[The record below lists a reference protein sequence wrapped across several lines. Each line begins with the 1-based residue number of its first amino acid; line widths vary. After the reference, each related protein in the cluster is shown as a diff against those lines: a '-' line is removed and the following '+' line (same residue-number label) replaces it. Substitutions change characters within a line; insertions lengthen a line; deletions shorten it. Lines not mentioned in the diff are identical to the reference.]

1 MRYDEG
7 MTSEDDA
14 LESLGRSGLLEVL
27 KWAVLVAFARTG
39 QDYDEDAG
47 HDQMV
52 VGVLNFEYIRDLLDR
67 ATANGRYVLP
77 DGASNLGEDILGK
90 GITPEALRTMPSILP
105 GRISRSDYRCSPGW
119 AADGYRVLLQSFKYG
134 EVDHINWGQKSDAKR
149 RVASQPFVTQ
159 DALFSIEEFGLKR
172 IVGIPDGDD
181 FEGVTLVAAHSYEPI
196 TDKFELYIG
205 QSKNSEFRGDSC
217 WHWRRQ
223 LLDGGTSSE
232 LTGRGLPPV
241 LPGSAPSMQVE
252 EIAVR
257 LKKAQTGEGAA
268 TSNG

>member
-1 MRYDEG
+1 

-47 HDQMV
+47 HDQMLI
-52 VGVLNFEYIRDLLDR
+52 GVHNYVYIRNLLDR
-67 ATANGRYVLP
+67 ATANGRYALP
-77 DGASNLGEDILGK
+77 DGASNLGEDVLGK
-90 GITPEALRTMPSILP
+90 GITPEALRTMPLILP
-105 GRISRSDYRCSPGW
+105 GRISRSDYQHSPGW

-134 EVDHINWGQKSDAKR
+134 EVDRINWGQRSNAKR
-149 RVASQPFVTQ
+149 RVASQAFITQ
-159 DALFSIEEFGLKR
+159 GVLFSGEDFGLGD

-181 FEGVTLVAAHSYEPI
+181 FEGVTLIAAHSFDSI
-196 TDKFELYIG
+196 TGKFELYIG
-205 QSKNSEFRGDSC
+205 QSKNPEFRGDSC

-223 LLDGGTSSE
+223 LLDGGAPSE
-232 LTGRGLPPV
+232 LTERGLPSV
-241 LPGSAPSMQVE
+241 LPGDAPSTQVE
-252 EIAVR
+252 EIVVR
-257 LKKAQTGEGAA
+257 LKKAQTGEGTA

>member
-1 MRYDEG
+1 M
-7 MTSEDDA
+7 SSKDDA
-14 LESLGRSGLLEVL
+14 LESLGQSGLLEVL

-39 QDYDEDAG
+39 QDFDEDAG

-67 ATANGRYVLP
+67 ATANGRFVLP
-77 DGASNLGEDILGK
+77 EGASKLGEDVLGR
-90 GITPEALRTMPSILP
+90 GITPEALRTMPSIPP
-105 GRISRSDYRCSPGW
+105 GRIRRSDYQHSPGW
-119 AADGYRVLLQSFKYG
+119 VADGYRVLLQSFKYG

-149 RVASQPFVTQ
+149 RVASQAFITQ
-159 DALFSIEEFGLKR
+159 GVLFSNADFGLES

-181 FEGVTLVAAHSYEPI
+181 FEGVTLVAAHSYDPI
-196 TDKFELYIG
+196 TGEFELYIG

-217 WHWRRQ
+217 WHWRHQ
-223 LLDGGTSSE
+223 LLDGGTPSE
-232 LTGRGLPPV
+232 LTGRGLSPV
-241 LPGSAPSMQVE
+241 LPGNAPSMQVE
-252 EIAVR
+252 EITVR

>member
-1 MRYDEG
+1 

-47 HDQMV
+47 HDQMLI
-52 VGVLNFEYIRDLLDR
+52 GVHNFVYIRDLLDR
-67 ATANGRYVLP
+67 ATANERFVLP
-77 DGASNLGEDILGK
+77 EGASKLGEDVLGR
-90 GITPEALRTMPSILP
+90 GITPEALRTMPSIPP
-105 GRISRSDYRCSPGW
+105 GRIRRSDYQHSPGW
-119 AADGYRVLLQSFKYG
+119 VADGYRVLLQSFKYG
-134 EVDHINWGQKSDAKR
+134 EVDHINWGQRSDAKR
-149 RVASQPFVTQ
+149 RVASQAFITQ
-159 DALFSIEEFGLKR
+159 GVLFSNADFGLES
-172 IVGIPDGDD
+172 IVGIPDDD
-181 FEGVTLVAAHSYEPI
+181 EFEGVTLIAAHSYEPI
-196 TDKFELYIG
+196 TGKFELYIG

-223 LLDGGTSSE
+223 LLDGDTSSK
-232 LTGRGLPPV
+232 LTGWGLPSV
-241 LPGSAPSMQVE
+241 LPGNAPSMHVK

>member
-47 HDQMV
+47 HDQMLI
-52 VGVLNFEYIRDLLDR
+52 GVHNFVYIRDLLDR
-67 ATANGRYVLP
+67 ATANERFVLP
-77 DGASNLGEDILGK
+77 EGASKLGEDVLGR
-90 GITPEALRTMPSILP
+90 GITPEALRTMPSIPP
-105 GRISRSDYRCSPGW
+105 GRIRRSDYQHSPGW
-119 AADGYRVLLQSFKYG
+119 VADGYRVLLQSFKYV
-134 EVDHINWGQKSDAKR
+134 EVDHINWGQRSDAKR
-149 RVASQPFVTQ
+149 RVASQAFITQ
-159 DALFSIEEFGLKR
+159 GVLFSNADFGLES
-172 IVGIPDGDD
+172 IVGIPDDD
-181 FEGVTLVAAHSYEPI
+181 EFEGVTLIAAHSYEPI
-196 TDKFELYIG
+196 TGKFELYIG

-223 LLDGGTSSE
+223 LLDGDTSSK
-232 LTGRGLPPV
+232 LTGWGLPSV
-241 LPGSAPSMQVE
+241 LPGNAPSMHVE

>member
-47 HDQMV
+47 HDQMLI
-52 VGVLNFEYIRDLLDR
+52 GVHNYVYIRNLLDR
-67 ATANGRYVLP
+67 ATANGRYALP
-77 DGASNLGEDILGK
+77 DGASNLGEDVLGK
-90 GITPEALRTMPSILP
+90 GITPEALRTMPLILP
-105 GRISRSDYRCSPGW
+105 GRISRSDYQHSPGW

-134 EVDHINWGQKSDAKR
+134 EVDRINWGQRSNAKR
-149 RVASQPFVTQ
+149 RVASQAFITQ
-159 DALFSIEEFGLKR
+159 GVLFSGEDFGLGD

-181 FEGVTLVAAHSYEPI
+181 FEGVTLIAAHSFDSI
-196 TDKFELYIG
+196 TGKFELYIG
-205 QSKNSEFRGDSC
+205 PSKNPEFRGDSC

-223 LLDGGTSSE
+223 LLDGGAPSE
-232 LTGRGLPPV
+232 LTERGLPSV
-241 LPGSAPSMQVE
+241 LPGDAPSTQVE
-252 EIAVR
+252 EIVVR
-257 LKKAQTGEGAA
+257 LKKAQTGEGTA